1 LQNWAG
7 NITFTPHTVHR
18 PQTISELQELVA
30 DNDRVRALGTGHSFT
45 RIADTPGALIRVDGL
60 PDVLEIGAASV
71 RVGAGVT
78 FGALATRLWEHGL
91 AIHNMASLP
100 HISVAGGCAT
110 GTHGSGNSNGS
121 LAAAVNALDIVTAD
135 GSLMTVSRESADF
148 DGMVVALGSLGIVTT
163 VSLDVRPTFDIE
175 QYVYD
180 DLEWPVLI
188 DGFDEIFASAYSVSV
203 FTRWRDMSQIWVKHR
218 AGDTRHD
225 LTWTGARPADGP
237 RHPIPGMSAVN
248 CTEQMGVPGPWHER
262 LPHFRMDFTPSAGD
276 ELQSEFLVPRETA
289 AEALR
294 SVERLS
300 ELITPVL
307 QISEIR
313 TVAPDTAWLSPS
325 HGRDSVALHF
335 TWIPDAGAVTPVI
348 TRIEQALA
356 RFDARPHWGKVAT
369 TAPDSYPRRSDFQ
382 QLLHRFDPAGK
393 FRNDVIDRC
402 FPR

>member
-1 LQNWAG
+1 
-7 NITFTPHTVHR
+7 
-18 PQTISELQELVA
+18 
-30 DNDRVRALGTGHSFT
+30 
-45 RIADTPGALIRVDGL
+45 
-60 PDVLEIGAASV
+60 
-71 RVGAGVT
+71 
-78 FGALATRLWEHGL
+78 
-91 AIHNMASLP
+91 LP